1 MLDSFVISF
10 IINLNKKKMPFKLS
24 HKLSLIK
31 SLYLSINNYV
41 DGKFIKK

>member
-1 MLDSFVISF
+1 MLDSFVIQF
-10 IINLNKKKMPFKLS
+10 YNKFKKKKKAFKLS